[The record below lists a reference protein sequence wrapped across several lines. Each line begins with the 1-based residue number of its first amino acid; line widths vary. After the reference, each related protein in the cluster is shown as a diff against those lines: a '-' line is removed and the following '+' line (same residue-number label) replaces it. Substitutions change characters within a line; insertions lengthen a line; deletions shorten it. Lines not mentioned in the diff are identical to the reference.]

1 MTNQE
6 MNEKINQ
13 IITDFLF
20 PLKKHENSKEE
31 LAALSLLLR
40 GFVTCNND
48 SIEKRPFLLTGINPS
63 FGPHKGEWKFF
74 PGGYD
79 KPFTFRKAIS
89 DSKRQDYWGKK
100 REQFSDEQFDDDL
113 CKTMAY
119 LDLFPIR
126 ERDQRLFE
134 QVFKNPKLTKLR
146 ADILSIT
153 QDAIEAMAPRL
164 IVHANRQSM
173 YYWGVKPA
181 QEADVDANDYEHP
194 WMGYKVKRV
203 VNDISKFNI
212 KEHLVEIKKLPDCM
226 TEERLKKFPL
236 YKIIGYI
243 DNSERINYKRKS
255 TSLEGCFLMEYVM
268 EYRNKEDCDK
278 MYKATEWAKI
288 WEWIKEQSPTD

>member
-31 LAALSLLLR
+31 LAALTLLLR

-63 FGPHKGEWKFF
+63 FGSQDGEWKFF

-79 KPFTFRKAIS
+79 EPFIFRNATN
-89 DSKRQDYWGKK
+89 SKRQDYWGKK
-100 REQFSDEQFDDDL
+100 RKQFSDDL

-126 ERDQRLFE
+126 ESEQRLFE

-153 QDAIEAMAPRL
+153 QDAIEEMKPRL

-173 YYWGVKPA
+173 YYWGIKPA

-203 VNDISKFNI
+203 VKDISKFNS

-268 EYRNKEDCDK
+268 EYRKKEDRDK
-278 MYKATEWAKI
+278 MYKYTEWVKI
-288 WEWIKEQSPTD
+288 WEEVKKLSPAD